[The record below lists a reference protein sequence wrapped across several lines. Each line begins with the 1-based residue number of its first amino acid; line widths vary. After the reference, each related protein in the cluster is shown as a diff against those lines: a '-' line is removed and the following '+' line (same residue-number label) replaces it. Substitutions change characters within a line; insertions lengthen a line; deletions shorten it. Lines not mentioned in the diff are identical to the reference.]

1 MRRQAKLFKALSVNT
16 RLRIIELLKAQPL
29 SVNSLAVALHI
40 SPSAV
45 SQHLSILKSLGLV
58 EHRRLGYWTHY
69 SLNEGQLECCRQ
81 ELSRLCTCRCLERGS
96 IDVRKLEEY
105 QKELEKELRR
115 VRGLIR
121 RVKER

>member
-29 SVNSLAVALHI
+29 SVNSLALALHI

-45 SQHLSILKSLGLV
+45 SQHLRLLKSLRLV

-69 SLNEGQLECCRQ
+69 SLNEEQLECCRQ
-81 ELSRLCTCRCLERGS
+81 ELSRLCTCRCFERGS
-96 IDVRKLEEY
+96 IDVRKLEQHKKGLER
-105 QKELEKELRR
+105 ELHR
-115 VRGLIR
+115 VRRLIKR
-121 RVKER
+121 AKER